1 MPISLRTHRAK
12 LFEYHDAGS
21 EGSVDSTYLVIASS
35 NADERWFCSKQNP
48 SGHEVT
54 TGMQPDHRVDAV
66 FVFNKHVPVVPDCA
80 IECDGES
87 FVVRSVLP
95 RDYGHD
101 EIEVYCERI
110 VELVLTPP

>member
-21 EGSVDSTYLVIASS
+21 EGSVDSTYLQIDSAAS
-35 NADERWFCSKQNP
+35 DFRWWCSRISP
-48 SGHEVT
+48 TGREVT

-66 FVFNKHVPVVPDCA
+66 FVFARTSPVAVDNA

-87 FVVRSVLP
+87 FLIRAVLT

-101 EIEVYCERI
+101 EVEVYAER
-110 VELVLTPP
+110 VAELELATS